1 TCIKGHRATHCKHTD
16 RVLVPIKK
24 KGRPSTQCKRCRELR
39 IIRQLHVKCDCEDQ
53 SPNPPKKKKDST
65 IAIKKKMKIDI
76 LRPIAPKQEVKPS
89 CCGGKKMS
97 IMPILPAAPVLP
109 MPPKLPA
116 PPALPASP
124 MSSASSISSMTGS
137 CCTKPPTLLFEA
149 VPLPNIPP
157 PTSCCGP
164 PSKNQ
169 QGETIRVVT
178 CRCGDSCACIGCDAH
193 PSRAMKEGKNDVYI
207 GFDSINNNRRLSIAS
222 MCSSN
227 TLPKLNIQSSEM
239 DHPSSILSED
249 GVLLCGCGCSK
260 TFEDCSGCFS
270 ELCQE
275 GYL

>member
-1 TCIKGHRATHCKHTD
+1 
-16 RVLVPIKK
+16 
-24 KGRPSTQCKRCRELR
+24 
-39 IIRQLHVKCDCEDQ
+39 
-53 SPNPPKKKKDST
+53 
-65 IAIKKKMKIDI
+65 MKIDI
-76 LRPIAPKQEVKPS
+76 LRPIAPKQEVKTG
-89 CCGGKKMS
+89 CCSGKKISVMA
-97 IMPILPAAPVLP
+97 ILPTPPILTPPTLPTSPNLMTLPAAT
-109 MPPKLPA
+109 A
-116 PPALPASP
+116 P
-124 MSSASSISSMTGS
+124 SSANKS
-137 CCTKPPTLLFEA
+137 CCTKPPTIQFET

-193 PSRAMKEGKNDVYI
+193 PSRAMKEGKKDVYI

-222 MCSSN
+222 MCSSD

-260 TFEDCSGCFS
+260 TFEDCSGCFN

>member
-1 TCIKGHRATHCKHTD
+1 
-16 RVLVPIKK
+16 
-24 KGRPSTQCKRCRELR
+24 
-39 IIRQLHVKCDCEDQ
+39 
-53 SPNPPKKKKDST
+53 
-65 IAIKKKMKIDI
+65 MKS
-76 LRPIAPKQEVKPS
+76 S
-89 CCGGKKMS
+89 CCGSKKLT
-97 IMPILPAAPVLP
+97 IV
-109 MPPKLPA
+109 PA
-116 PPALPASP
+116 PAKN
-124 MSSASSISSMTGS
+124 
-137 CCTKPPTLLFEA
+137 CCTEPPTIPLEA

-207 GFDSINNNRRLSIAS
+207 GFDSHNNSRRLSIAA
-222 MCSSN
+222 MCTTSN
-227 TLPKLNIQSSEM
+227 ILPKLIIQPSEM
-239 DHPSSILSED
+239 DHPTSVLSQD